1 MGNGGKR
8 GLAAVGLVI
17 LLTIL
22 FCLSA
27 RAEEV
32 SVWTEEGSV
41 SGDLGEYD
49 FSQVEEWVREEMD
62 GGEEFSFTELLG
74 LLMSGQLGEAAG
86 LLARTA
92 GASLADGLAAGA
104 GFLGQVVVL
113 GLSGAVFAGFAGV
126 FRTGQISETGFFIT
140 YLLLCALLA
149 AGFGEGVRLAGET
162 LGQVLEFMRALM
174 PAYFLA
180 VAFSGGAVTAAG
192 LYECMLFLLTGV
204 QWLFLSLFLPG
215 IQICFLLML
224 AGHMVKEDMLSRFRD
239 LVGTGIS
246 WGVKTLMGL
255 VVGFHL
261 LQGLVL
267 PYADAVKNSGLIR
280 VMEVIP
286 GIGGG
291 VGAAANM
298 VMGSGVLIKNTIG
311 AGAVFVLAVIA
322 LAPVVKLVILAF
334 LYQLAAA
341 VLEPVCDRRITGCVS
356 EAAEGY
362 RMLVR
367 LTASAL
373 ALFVISIAMIC
384 AATNVTYYAGGGG
397 SMETAV
403 VWVKNLVFYTI
414 FLAMILHLLPSG
426 SYEKYVR
433 LLAGMVFLLVA
444 AAPFTV
450 SLRLDDK
457 LAGYAAQFSFQDE
470 AAGFRGELEDMEEKR
485 RGRLGEI
492 YSRAVEE
499 QVEEMAAEAGIQ
511 VREVRAEIGMDPDRE
526 DFGQVTEVSLVWV
539 RPSEFGAEPEKE
551 PGAEPGER
559 VEKIEEVEPVRIGA
573 LRGEENREEE
583 NQEEGNRGE
592 GSRVEAAP
600 AGAKPALSGE
610 DERAARALVRR
621 IAEACHMEEG
631 HVEIQLE
638 YE

>member
-1 MGNGGKR
+1 
-8 GLAAVGLVI
+8 
-17 LLTIL
+17 
-22 FCLSA
+22 
-27 RAEEV
+27 
-32 SVWTEEGSV
+32 
-41 SGDLGEYD
+41 
-49 FSQVEEWVREEMD
+49 
-62 GGEEFSFTELLG
+62 
-74 LLMSGQLGEAAG
+74 
-86 LLARTA
+86 
-92 GASLADGLAAGA
+92 
-104 GFLGQVVVL
+104 
-113 GLSGAVFAGFAGV
+113 
-126 FRTGQISETGFFIT
+126 
-140 YLLLCALLA
+140 
-149 AGFGEGVRLAGET
+149 
-162 LGQVLEFMRALM
+162 
-174 PAYFLA
+174 
-180 VAFSGGAVTAAG
+180 
-192 LYECMLFLLTGV
+192 
-204 QWLFLSLFLPG
+204 
-215 IQICFLLML
+215 
-224 AGHMVKEDMLSRFRD
+224 
-239 LVGTGIS
+239 
-246 WGVKTLMGL
+246 
-255 VVGFHL
+255 
-261 LQGLVL
+261 
-267 PYADAVKNSGLIR
+267 
-280 VMEVIP
+280 
-286 GIGGG
+286 
-291 VGAAANM
+291 
-298 VMGSGVLIKNTIG
+298 
-311 AGAVFVLAVIA
+311 
-322 LAPVVKLVILAF
+322 
-334 LYQLAAA
+334 
-341 VLEPVCDRRITGCVS
+341 
-356 EAAEGY
+356 
-362 RMLVR
+362 
-367 LTASAL
+367 
-373 ALFVISIAMIC
+373 
-384 AATNVTYYAGGGG
+384 
-397 SMETAV
+397 METAV

-450 SLRLDDK
+450 SLRLDEK

-539 RPSEFGAEPEKE
+539 RPSESRAEPEKE

-621 IAEACHMEEG
+621 IAEACHMEES

>member
-49 FSQVEEWVREEMD
+49 FSPFRAAGAAITSQVEEWVRVEMD

-92 GASLADGLAAGA
+92 GASLTDGLAAGA

-192 LYECMLFLLTGV
+192 LYECMLFLLAGV

-384 AATNVTYYAGGGG
+384 AATNVTYYAG
-397 SMETAV
+397 
-403 VWVKNLVFYTI
+403 
-414 FLAMILHLLPSG
+414 
-426 SYEKYVR
+426 
-433 LLAGMVFLLVA
+433 
-444 AAPFTV
+444 
-450 SLRLDDK
+450 
-457 LAGYAAQFSFQDE
+457 
-470 AAGFRGELEDMEEKR
+470 
-485 RGRLGEI
+485 
-492 YSRAVEE
+492 
-499 QVEEMAAEAGIQ
+499 
-511 VREVRAEIGMDPDRE
+511 
-526 DFGQVTEVSLVWV
+526 
-539 RPSEFGAEPEKE
+539 
-551 PGAEPGER
+551 
-559 VEKIEEVEPVRIGA
+559 
-573 LRGEENREEE
+573 
-583 NQEEGNRGE
+583 
-592 GSRVEAAP
+592 
-600 AGAKPALSGE
+600 
-610 DERAARALVRR
+610 
-621 IAEACHMEEG
+621 
-631 HVEIQLE
+631 
-638 YE
+638 

>member
-27 RAEEV
+27 RAEEG

-49 FSQVEEWVREEMD
+49 FSQVEEWVREEMA

-92 GASLADGLAAGA
+92 GASLTDGL
-104 GFLGQVVVL
+104 
-113 GLSGAVFAGFAGV
+113 GFAGV

-384 AATNVTYYAGGGG
+384 AATNVTYYAG
-397 SMETAV
+397 
-403 VWVKNLVFYTI
+403 
-414 FLAMILHLLPSG
+414 
-426 SYEKYVR
+426 
-433 LLAGMVFLLVA
+433 
-444 AAPFTV
+444 
-450 SLRLDDK
+450 
-457 LAGYAAQFSFQDE
+457 
-470 AAGFRGELEDMEEKR
+470 
-485 RGRLGEI
+485 
-492 YSRAVEE
+492 
-499 QVEEMAAEAGIQ
+499 
-511 VREVRAEIGMDPDRE
+511 
-526 DFGQVTEVSLVWV
+526 
-539 RPSEFGAEPEKE
+539 
-551 PGAEPGER
+551 
-559 VEKIEEVEPVRIGA
+559 
-573 LRGEENREEE
+573 
-583 NQEEGNRGE
+583 
-592 GSRVEAAP
+592 
-600 AGAKPALSGE
+600 
-610 DERAARALVRR
+610 
-621 IAEACHMEEG
+621 
-631 HVEIQLE
+631 
-638 YE
+638 

>member
-1 MGNGGKR
+1 MRGAWDRRKGRIAVGNGGKR
-8 GLAAVGLVI
+8 GPAAVGLVI
-17 LLTIL
+17 LLTVL

-74 LLMSGQLGEAAG
+74 LLMSGQLGEVAG

-92 GASLADGLAAGA
+92 GASLKDGLAAGA

-174 PAYFLA
+174 PAYFFS
-180 VAFSGGAVTAAG
+180 VSFSGGAVTAAG

-384 AATNVTYYAGGGG
+384 AATNVTYYAG
-397 SMETAV
+397 
-403 VWVKNLVFYTI
+403 
-414 FLAMILHLLPSG
+414 
-426 SYEKYVR
+426 
-433 LLAGMVFLLVA
+433 
-444 AAPFTV
+444 
-450 SLRLDDK
+450 
-457 LAGYAAQFSFQDE
+457 
-470 AAGFRGELEDMEEKR
+470 
-485 RGRLGEI
+485 
-492 YSRAVEE
+492 
-499 QVEEMAAEAGIQ
+499 
-511 VREVRAEIGMDPDRE
+511 
-526 DFGQVTEVSLVWV
+526 
-539 RPSEFGAEPEKE
+539 
-551 PGAEPGER
+551 
-559 VEKIEEVEPVRIGA
+559 
-573 LRGEENREEE
+573 
-583 NQEEGNRGE
+583 
-592 GSRVEAAP
+592 
-600 AGAKPALSGE
+600 
-610 DERAARALVRR
+610 
-621 IAEACHMEEG
+621 
-631 HVEIQLE
+631 
-638 YE
+638 